1 MIVIFSEGD
10 SIVRAD
16 ELSDDLLNPFVTP
29 NVLSPKLWLA
39 ALPPSCDEFAKHISD
54 FYALESRYQEI

>member
-39 ALPPSCDEFAKHISD
+39 ALPPGLSGAKHISD